1 MVECYRRLAEN
12 MPDNGLQLVMFTHQ
26 DVDVWADLALILW
39 SAGLRVT
46 AAWTIAT
53 ETDASFRTGKY
64 VQGTVLLV
72 LRKRKETLRG
82 DRSDIYPDVQAE
94 VQRQLKT
101 MLEIDDKEDP
111 NFGDSDYQ
119 LAAYAAALR
128 VVTAYSAIEDIDV
141 ERELRRIRRAGE
153 SSPLTDMIRSA
164 VRIASDFLVPDGLDS
179 GIWKRLLPEE
189 RFYLKGVEIEAH
201 GEYRDG
207 VYQEFARGFG
217 IRDYRGLLGSGA
229 ANQTRLKTP
238 DELKGRDLSG
248 EGFAGS
254 LLRQILFAVHK
265 TTEED
270 DPRPGLDYLKQEIPG
285 YWDRRQTIIAL
296 LNYLSQK
303 PSVAMAHW
311 KKDVEAAHLLLGAVA
326 GDGV

>member
-1 MVECYRRLAEN
+1 LFSGAGDMALGAKQAGINVKLAIE
-12 MPDNGLQLVMFTHQ
+12 
-26 DVDVWADLALILW
+26 AD
-39 SAGLRVT
+39 T
-46 AAWTIAT
+46 
-53 ETDASFRTGKY
+53 
-64 VQGTVLLV
+64 
-72 LRKRKETLRG
+72 
-82 DRSDIYPDVQAE
+82 
-94 VQRQLKT
+94 
-101 MLEIDDKEDP
+101 
-111 NFGDSDYQ
+111 
-119 LAAYAAALR
+119 YAAALR

-141 ERELRRIRRAGE
+141 ERELRRVRRAGE
-153 SSPLTDMIRSA
+153 SSPLTDMITSA

-254 LLRQILFAVHK
+254 LLRQILVAVYK
-265 TTEED
+265 TAEED
-270 DPRPGLDYLKQEIPG
+270 DPRPGLDYLK
-285 YWDRRQTIIAL
+285 
-296 LNYLSQK
+296 
-303 PSVAMAHW
+303 
-311 KKDVEAAHLLLGAVA
+311 
-326 GDGV
+326 